1 MIAAAD
7 IHSRADLATWLAVH
21 GIVATGDKRP
31 ADLWGEM
38 ARGETVLRDD
48 PPRREVSL
56 VHVVLR
62 RGDQVLM
69 ELAQELRDGTLRH
82 RHIPPSE
89 KLVAGETA
97 EVAARR
103 CLFEEVGLAAAAVT
117 ALEVVEPPTTSRL
130 DSPSYPGLWTHYT
143 IYTVEAA
150 AEGLPDADFWRDNCD
165 AGPFDPVRR
174 HLWGWRADPTAP
186 VIGHT

>member
-1 MIAAAD
+1 MIAAVD
-7 IHSRADLATWLAVH
+7 IHSRADLATWLAAH
-21 GIVATGDKRP
+21 GIAAAGDKHP

-62 RGDQVLM
+62 RGDRVLT

-82 RHIPPSE
+82 RNILPSE

-97 EVAARR
+97 EAAARR
-103 CLFEEVGLAAAAVT
+103 CLREEVGVAAAAVT
-117 ALEVVEPPTTSRL
+117 ALEVVGPPAISRL

-150 AEGLPDADFWRDNCD
+150 ADGLPAADFWRDNCD

-174 HLWGWRADPTAP
+174 HLWGWR
-186 VIGHT
+186 